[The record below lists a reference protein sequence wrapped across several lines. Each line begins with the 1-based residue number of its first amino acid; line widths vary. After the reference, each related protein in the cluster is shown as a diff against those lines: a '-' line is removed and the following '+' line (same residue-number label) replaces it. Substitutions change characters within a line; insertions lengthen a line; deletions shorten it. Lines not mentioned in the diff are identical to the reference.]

1 MDGGSFLSLM
11 NSPTGLKLIFLSILE
26 RLDMFCSGADLGF
39 HEQSGNGRTI
49 LTGAEPQQK

>member
-39 HEQSGNGRTI
+39 HRQSGMD
-49 LTGAEPQQK
+49 A